1 MTLIICEKD
10 NAARRIA
17 EILSSKKN
25 TTDNYKRVPY
35 YTYRTSE
42 GEENVVVG
50 LRGHIINLD
59 YAPEYNQWK
68 KVDPKE
74 LIRLP
79 PTKQVTMKNIVT
91 LLNRLSKQQTDCII
105 ATDYDREGELIGV
118 EGLDIIKKANPKILP
133 KRARFSSLTPN
144 EILAAFDQLSEID
157 YNLSAS
163 AETRQLI
170 DLAWGASL
178 TRFVSMASNR
188 MGKEFLSVGRVQS
201 PTLSLIVD
209 KEKEIKAFVTKPYWE
224 VEIEIDAK
232 LAKPLRAKHLTDRF
246 WDKDE
251 AQKVFDTIKAT
262 NKGEVAE
269 VKEKDRQEKP
279 PAPFNTTSFL
289 RTSTGLG
296 FTASRVMSIAEDLY
310 TQGLI
315 SYPRTDNTVY
325 PKTLD
330 LREILETLS
339 QGEEFGDLANKLLG
353 KKTLTPTRGKKSA
366 TDHPPI
372 HPVGLAKKGEL
383 DNPHWRIYELI
394 VRRFF
399 ATLADP
405 YIYKSVDTI
414 FGVEGEKFKA
424 GGVTVVS
431 LGWKLFYQYGD
442 REKQV
447 PDLKVGD
454 IFDILEHNMLDK
466 ETKPPKRYSQG
477 ALISEMDKLGLGTK
491 STRHEIIQKLY
502 DRGYINSSPPEPTLM
517 GFAVADAL
525 ERFAEPITRTKMT
538 STLEADMDEIA
549 AGKKVQK
556 EVVTES
562 QDMLEDVF
570 KKLEKNRAKIGD
582 SIKAALL
589 EQNTIGNCP
598 WCGHDMVVSQSRWG
612 KRFAS
617 CTYFPQCRNSY
628 PLPQKGR
635 IVPINKACEHCRSP
649 VINVRSRGKK
659 SWELCV
665 NMNCPGRKDADD
677 QKKKGNDSEDTGDE
691 ES

>member
-17 EILSSKKN
+17 EILSGKKFSKE
-25 TTDNYKRVPY
+25 NYKRVPY
-35 YTYRTSE
+35 YIYSH
-42 GEENVVVG
+42 GGVENTVVG

-59 YAPEYNQWK
+59 YAAEYNQWK
-68 KVDPKE
+68 KVDPKQ

-79 PTKQVTMKNIVT
+79 PTKQVTMRNIVT
-91 LLNRLSKQQTDCII
+91 LLKRLSKEQPDCII

-118 EGLDIIKKANPKILP
+118 EGLDIIQKANPKIKAL
-133 KRARFSSLTPN
+133 RARFSALTKN
-144 EILAAFDQLSEID
+144 EIEQAFQSLSDID

-209 KEKEIKAFVTKPYWE
+209 KEKEIKAFIKKPYWE
-224 VEIEIDAK
+224 VILELDGMLKEPVK
-232 LAKPLRAKHLTDRF
+232 AKHVKDRF
-246 WDKDE
+246 WKKEEAEEAYNNVKDLDKASVSKLTE
-251 AQKVFDTIKAT
+251 R
-262 NKGEVAE
+262 
-269 VKEKDRQEKP
+269 DRRESP

-289 RTSTGLG
+289 RSATGLG
-296 FTASRVMSIAEDLY
+296 FSASRVMSIAEDLY
-310 TQGLI
+310 TQGYI

-330 LREILETLS
+330 FKEILQTLS
-339 QGEEFGDLANKLLG
+339 KGDFANLAKKLLA
-353 KKTLTPTRGKKSA
+353 KSKLTPTRGKRSA

-372 HPVGLAKKGEL
+372 HPVGLAKKGDL

-405 YIYKSVDTI
+405 FIHKSVEAI
-414 FGVEGEKFKA
+414 FSADGEDFKA
-424 GGVTVVS
+424 HGIKVIS
-431 LGWKLFYQYGD
+431 PGWREFYHYGD
-442 REKQV
+442 REKEF
-447 PDLKVGD
+447 PDIKQGD
-454 IFDILEHNMLDK
+454 IFDIIKHSLLDK
-466 ETKPPKRYSQG
+466 ETKPPKRFSQG
-477 ALISEMDKLGLGTK
+477 ALIAEMDKLGLGTK

-502 DRGYINSSPPEPTLM
+502 DRGYISSSPPEPTLM
-517 GFAVADAL
+517 GFAVVDAL
-525 ERFAEPITRTKMT
+525 ERFAEPITQSEMT
-538 STLEADMDEIA
+538 ARLEEDMNKIAMGEIKQEA
-549 AGKKVQK
+549 
-556 EVVTES
+556 VVTES

-570 KKLEKNRAKIGD
+570 VTLEKNKHNIGD
-582 SIKAALL
+582 SIKKALL
-589 EQNTIGNCP
+589 EQNTIGKCP
-598 WCGHDMVVSQSRWG
+598 WCGNDMIVSQSRWG

-635 IVPINKACEHCRSP
+635 IISTTKSCDECRSP
-649 VINVRSRGKK
+649 VIQVKSRGKR
-659 SWELCV
+659 SWEICV
-665 NMNCPGRKDADD
+665 NMNCPGRKDLNGE
-677 QKKKGNDSEDTGDE
+677 KKDRGKGKGNKGA
-691 ES
+691 